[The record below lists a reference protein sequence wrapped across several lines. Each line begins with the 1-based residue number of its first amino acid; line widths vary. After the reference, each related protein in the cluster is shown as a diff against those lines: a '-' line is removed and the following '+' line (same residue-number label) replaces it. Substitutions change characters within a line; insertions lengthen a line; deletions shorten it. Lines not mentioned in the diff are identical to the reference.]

1 MKTKTLQLT
10 LEQAQS
16 IYKTAD
22 ASVKEILESNFCKQD
37 LIGRP
42 IGVWCLTSND
52 RAVKAENWN
61 PNDTAIGV
69 GVITE
74 DTAFIVSLK
83 PQAALPFGSIDVKKY
98 DDIVYD
104 EETYDNHTATTFV
117 INAHS
122 GIKDKMWDNDKF
134 PFTGAPAAEYCIRQL
149 GALPTLATAKE
160 IANNIKA
167 INEAMLAVGGAVV
180 CGCLWTSTVRKCNN
194 CAFVVRTYTGI
205 VDSEYRLSNHYARA
219 VSAFHFENF
228 NF

>member
-1 MKTKTLQLT
+1 MKIKTLQLT

-104 EETYDNHTATTFV
+104 EDTYDNHTATTSV
-117 INAHS
+117 MNAHS
-122 GIKDKMWDNDKF
+122 GIKGKTWNNDKF
-134 PFTGAPAAEYCIRQL
+134 PFIGAPAAEYCIRQF

-160 IANNIKA
+160 ITNNIKA
-167 INEAMLAVGGAVV
+167 INEAMLAVGGTVV
-180 CGCLWTSTVRKCNN
+180 CGWLWTSTIKKDNH
-194 CAFVVRTYTGI
+194 CAFVVNTLNGFVYNEFRYT
-205 VDSEYRLSNHYARA
+205 SNYARA
-219 VSAFHFENF
+219 VSAFHLEDFKF
-228 NF
+228 